1 MPAPTTIS
9 LVRHG
14 HIVNRDDV
22 FHGRLP
28 GFPLSQQGEEE
39 AAAAAAFLR
48 DQPVVAIYTSPM
60 QRARHTAEIIQS
72 AFDPLPPIQVEP
84 LLNEI
89 YSPFDGYPRV
99 EMAAR
104 DWDFYTGTDVEYEQP
119 EEILGRMLAFLQ
131 RMRRRHNGEH
141 VVGVSHADPLA
152 FLWMWALG
160 VPLSVDLRKEL
171 DRYGLPDDYPATAS
185 ISTFRFNTVD
195 LEERPAYEYTRPY

>member
-1 MPAPTTIS
+1 MPPVTTIS

-28 GFPLSQQGEEE
+28 GFPLSEQGKEE
-39 AAAAAAFLR
+39 AAAAASYLR
-48 DQPVVAIYTSPM
+48 EKPVVAIYTSPM
-60 QRARHTAEIIQS
+60 QRARQTAEIIQA
-72 AFDPLPPIQVEP
+72 AFNPAPPLQVEP

-89 YSPFDGYPRV
+89 YSPFDGHPRT

-104 DWDFYTGTDVEYEQP
+104 DWDFYTGTDAEYEQP
-119 EEILGRMLAFLQ
+119 EQILGRILAFLQ
-131 RMRRRHNGEH
+131 RMRRRHAGEY
-141 VVGVSHADPLA
+141 VVGVTHADPLA

-185 ISTFRFNTVD
+185 ISTFRFETVD
-195 LEERPAYEYTRPY
+195 LEEQPQHEYIRPY

>member
-28 GFPLSQQGEEE
+28 GFPLSQQGEKE
-39 AAAAAAFLR
+39 AAAAAAYLQDR
-48 DQPVVAIYTSPM
+48 PVVLIYTSPM
-60 QRARHTAEIIQS
+60 LRARQTAEIIQS
-72 AFDPLPPIQVEP
+72 AFNPPPPIQVEP

-89 YSPFDGYPRV
+89 YSPFDGYPRAK
-99 EMAAR
+99 MAAR

-119 EEILGRMLAFLQ
+119 ADILGRMLAFLQ
-131 RMRRRHNGEH
+131 RMRRRHTEEH
-141 VVGVSHADPLA
+141 VVGVTHADPLA
-152 FLWMWALG
+152 FLWMWVLE

-185 ISTFRFNTVD
+185 VSTFRFTTAN
-195 LEERPAYEYTRPY
+195 LEERPAHEYTRPY